1 MMKEKNSISKSAD
14 NSFSSSGSSE
24 SADSVRSL
32 ENNKTQVTDQL
43 DDFAKVLKL
52 NMSHHQ
58 KRKFRQ
64 LIEPLNI
71 SKLQEKQEKIKSE
84 VHKSDQKLGD
94 ISLKKWIETSNKEVE
109 HEITNKMQKKFLILE
124 DFNERALK
132 FIEALFHTWSI

>member
-1 MMKEKNSISKSAD
+1 
-14 NSFSSSGSSE
+14 
-24 SADSVRSL
+24 
-32 ENNKTQVTDQL
+32 
-43 DDFAKVLKL
+43 
-52 NMSHHQ
+52 MSHHQ